1 MDIFQNEIIHCEICK
16 LKEAKNICFDCFSYY
31 CDSCFKL
38 IHDMQANNEHKK
50 EIIDYFAP
58 IELKCKK
65 HPKNIMNL
73 FCIDE
78 KGNSIK
84 TT

>member
-1 MDIFQNEIIHCEICK
+1 MDITQNEIIYCEICK

-38 IHDMQANNEHKK
+38 IHDMLANKEHKK
-50 EIIDYFAP
+50 EIIDYFVP
-58 IELKCKK
+58 IEIKCKI
-65 HPKNIMNL
+65 HSKNIMNL

>member
-1 MDIFQNEIIHCEICK
+1 
-16 LKEAKNICFDCFSYY
+16 
-31 CDSCFKL
+31 
-38 IHDMQANNEHKK
+38 MQANKEHKK